1 MHIQLSIIAGLL
13 CTTLAWAQPK
23 QEEIK
28 QLFAKY
34 EQIIEG
40 KKDVKVYDVFTKK
53 FVAESGGEKSLMEG
67 WEKEKKVSYDF
78 SIKPSRMNKDMA
90 YVQRIPA
97 GSKEKPHSSFIVVK
111 EQGQWRIEGT
121 IGDEQ

>member
-1 MHIQLSIIAGLL
+1 MYIQLSILAGIL
-13 CTTLAWAQPK
+13 CTTLALAQPK

-40 KKDVKVYDVFTKK
+40 KKDVKVHDVFTKK
-53 FVAESGGEKSLMEG
+53 FVSEAGGEKSLLEG
-67 WEKEKKVSYDF
+67 WEKEKKVVYDLN
-78 SIKPSRMNKDMA
+78 IKPSRNNKDRV

-97 GSKEKPHSSFIVVK
+97 GSKQKAHSSFIVVK
-111 EQGQWRIEGT
+111 EKGHWRIEGT
-121 IGDEQ
+121 IGDEE

>member
-1 MHIQLSIIAGLL
+1 MYIQLSIIAGLL

-40 KKDVKVYDVFTKK
+40 KKDVKIHDVFTKK
-53 FVAESGGEKSLMEG
+53 FVKEAGGEKALFDG
-67 WEKEKKVSYDF
+67 WEKEKKMSYDLN
-78 SIKPSRMNKDMA
+78 IKPSRNNKDRV
-90 YVQRIPA
+90 YVQRVPA
-97 GSKEKPHSSFIVVK
+97 GSKQKSHSSFIVVREAGK
-111 EQGQWRIEGT
+111 WRIEGT
-121 IGDEQ
+121 IGDEE